1 MNTSDNG
8 IEFIK
13 NEEGHKLYVYPDS
26 KGNPTCGY
34 GHLVVSGDNL
44 KMWDTITQEKADE
57 FFSDDLVNST
67 EGPINELDCASE
79 LSQNQFD
86 ALASIVFN
94 GGSGVLETNDMND
107 MFNYPEIFPDF
118 YGPLSSNEINNCSIK
133 VSKAFSYDRSLKGRR
148 NREATL
154 FCEGEVYTHKYP
166 VYTL

>member
-8 IEFIK
+8 IDFIK
-13 NEEGHKLYVYPDS
+13 NEEGERLYVYPDS

-44 KMWDTITQEKADE
+44 TMGDTITQARADE
-57 FFSDDLVNST
+57 FFLNDLVNST

-118 YGPLSSNEINNCSIK
+118 YGPLSLDEIDNCSRK
-133 VSKAFSYDRSLKGRR
+133 VSKAFSYDRSLESRR

-154 FCEGEVYTHKYP
+154 FCEGELYTHQYP

>member
-13 NEEGHKLYVYPDS
+13 NEEGHKLYVYRDS

-34 GHLVVSGDNL
+34 GHLVVPGDNL
-44 KMWDTITQEKADE
+44 QVGDTITQEQADQ
-57 FFSDDLVNST
+57 FFLDDLVNST
-67 EGPINELDCASE
+67 EGPINDLDCASD

-94 GGSGVLETNDMND
+94 GGSGVLQTHDMRN

-118 YGPLSSNEINNCSIK
+118 YGPLSDDEIDTCSRL

-154 FCEGEVYTHKYP
+154 FCQGELYTHQYP